1 MRSPGKNWKNY
12 VETAESLTFSRFCL
26 IILVKSSVCKSRRCI
41 GKGDA
46 LMFEDK
52 KYKSLSDEEVVSL
65 AQNGDKRASEFITTK
80 YLPYVRNKSRAY
92 YLVGGEVE
100 DIMQEGL
107 IGLYEA
113 IKDYSDNKQATF
125 KTFMDI
131 CVTRQIMTALK
142 AASRQKH
149 IPLNT
154 YVSLNKPLFQ
164 EETDRNFQDT
174 LITEKIEDPESLFI
188 DIEKTLEINKEIER
202 SLSDFEYKVLRLYLQ
217 GVSYVRIAKVLEKEE
232 KAIDNAIQRI
242 RKKLSKNLIES
253 TS

>member
-1 MRSPGKNWKNY
+1 M
-12 VETAESLTFSRFCL
+12 L
-26 IILVKSSVCKSRRCI
+26 
-41 GKGDA
+41 D
-46 LMFEDK
+46 DK
-52 KYKSLSDEEVVSL
+52 KYKSLSDEEIVFL
-65 AQNGDKRASEFITTK
+65 AQNGDKRASEFITAK

-92 YLVGGEVE
+92 FLVGGEVE

-113 IKDYSDNKQATF
+113 IQDYSDRKQASF

-174 LITEKIEDPESLFI
+174 LITEKVEDPESLFI
-188 DIEKTLEINKEIER
+188 DVEKTIEINKEIER
-202 SLSDFEYKVLRLYLQ
+202 SLSEFEYKVLRLYLQ

-242 RKKLSKNLIES
+242 RKKLSKNLMES

>member
-1 MRSPGKNWKNY
+1 M
-12 VETAESLTFSRFCL
+12 AESLTFSHFCL
-26 IILVKSSVCKSRRCI
+26 IILNKFRVFAVFCI
-41 GKGDA
+41 IQKEGTVLTKEERKYSA
-46 LMFEDK
+46 LT
-52 KYKSLSDEEVVSL
+52 DEEIVCL
-65 AQNGDKRASEFITTK
+65 AQDGDKYASEFITAK

-92 YLVGGEVE
+92 FIVGGEVE

-113 IKDYSDNKQATF
+113 IKDYSGDRQASF

-154 YVSLNKPLFQ
+154 YISLNKPLYH
-164 EETDRNFQDT
+164 EETDKNYMDT
-174 LITEKIEDPESLFI
+174 FITSRKEDPESLYI
-188 DIEKTLEINKEIER
+188 DVEKTQEINMEIR
-202 SLSDFEYKVLRLYLQ
+202 NSLSDFEYRVLRLYLQ
-217 GVSYVRIAKVLEKEE
+217 GVSYVKIAAVLDKEE

-242 RKKLSKNLIES
+242 RKKLSRNLAD
-253 TS
+253 TSS

>member
-1 MRSPGKNWKNY
+1 M
-12 VETAESLTFSRFCL
+12 L
-26 IILVKSSVCKSRRCI
+26 
-41 GKGDA
+41 D
-46 LMFEDK
+46 DK
-52 KYKSLSDEEVVSL
+52 KYKSLSDEEIVSL
-65 AQNGDKRASEFITTK
+65 AQNGDKRASEFITAK

-92 YLVGGEVE
+92 FLVGGEVE

-113 IKDYSDNKQATF
+113 IQDYSDNKQASF

-174 LITEKIEDPESLFI
+174 LLTDKVEDPESLFI
-188 DIEKTLEINKEIER
+188 DVEKTIEINKEIER
-202 SLSDFEYKVLRLYLQ
+202 SLSDFEYRVLRLYLQ

>member
-1 MRSPGKNWKNY
+1 MTR
-12 VETAESLTFSRFCL
+12 EEQ
-26 IILVKSSVCKSRRCI
+26 
-41 GKGDA
+41 
-46 LMFEDK
+46 
-52 KYKSLSDEEVVSL
+52 KYKALSDEEIVRL
-65 AQNGDKRASEFITTK
+65 AQNGDKSASEFITAK

-92 YLVGGEVE
+92 FLVGGEVE

-113 IKDYSDNKQATF
+113 IKDFSDGRQASF

-154 YVSLNKPLFQ
+154 YVSLNKPVYV
-164 EETDRNFQDT
+164 EDTNKSYQDMLVT
-174 LITEKIEDPESLFI
+174 SKADDPESLYI
-188 DIEKTLEINKEIER
+188 DGEKTEEISKEIR
-202 SLSDFEYKVLRLYLQ
+202 NSLSDFEYRVLRLYLQ
-217 GVSYVRIAKVLEKEE
+217 GVSYLKIANVLNKEE

-242 RKKLSKNLIES
+242 RKKLSRNLES
-253 TS
+253 ASS

>member
-1 MRSPGKNWKNY
+1 M
-12 VETAESLTFSRFCL
+12 L
-26 IILVKSSVCKSRRCI
+26 
-41 GKGDA
+41 D
-46 LMFEDK
+46 DK
-52 KYKSLSDEEVVSL
+52 KYKSLSDEEIDYL
-65 AQNGDKRASEFITTK
+65 AQNGDKRASEFITAK

-92 YLVGGEVE
+92 FLVGGEVE

-113 IKDYSDNKQATF
+113 IQDYSDSKQASF

-174 LITEKIEDPESLFI
+174 FITEKVEDPESLFI
-188 DIEKTLEINKEIER
+188 DVEKTIEINKEIER
-202 SLSDFEYKVLRLYLQ
+202 SLSEFEYKVLRLYLQ

-242 RKKLSKNLIES
+242 RKKLSKNLMES

>member
-1 MRSPGKNWKNY
+1 M
-12 VETAESLTFSRFCL
+12 L
-26 IILVKSSVCKSRRCI
+26 
-41 GKGDA
+41 D
-46 LMFEDK
+46 DK
-52 KYKSLSDEEVVSL
+52 KYKSLSDEEIVFL
-65 AQNGDKRASEFITTK
+65 AQNGDKRAAEFITAK
-80 YLPYVRNKSRAY
+80 YVPYVRNKSRAY
-92 YLVGGEVE
+92 FLVGGEVE

-113 IKDYSDNKQATF
+113 IQDYSDNKQASF

-174 LITEKIEDPESLFI
+174 LMTEKIEDPESLFI
-188 DIEKTLEINKEIER
+188 DVEKTIEINKEIER

-242 RKKLSKNLIES
+242 RKKLSKNLMES

>member
-1 MRSPGKNWKNY
+1 
-12 VETAESLTFSRFCL
+12 
-26 IILVKSSVCKSRRCI
+26 
-41 GKGDA
+41 
-46 LMFEDK
+46 MFEDK

>member
-1 MRSPGKNWKNY
+1 LTRRRSG
-12 VETAESLTFSRFCL
+12 LT
-26 IILVKSSVCKSRRCI
+26 K
-41 GKGDA
+41 
-46 LMFEDK
+46 EEQ
-52 KYKSLSDEEVVSL
+52 KYSALSDEDVVAL
-65 AQNGDKRASEFITTK
+65 AQRGDREASEFITTK

-113 IKDYSDNKQATF
+113 IKDYSSNRQASF
-125 KTFMDI
+125 RTFMDI

-154 YVSLNKPLFQ
+154 YISLNKPIYN
-164 EETDRNFQDT
+164 EDSDKNYIDT
-174 LITEKIEDPESLFI
+174 FVTSKKEDPESLYI
-188 DIEKTLEINKEIER
+188 DGEKTNEINLEIKN
-202 SLSDFEYKVLRLYLQ
+202 SLSEFEYKVLRLYLQ
-217 GVSYVRIAKVLEKEE
+217 GVSYFKIAKVLEKEE

-242 RKKLSKNLIES
+242 RKKLSRNLVES
-253 TS
+253 

>member
-1 MRSPGKNWKNY
+1 M
-12 VETAESLTFSRFCL
+12 L
-26 IILVKSSVCKSRRCI
+26 
-41 GKGDA
+41 D
-46 LMFEDK
+46 DK
-52 KYKSLSDEEVVSL
+52 KYKSLSDEEIVFL
-65 AQNGDKRASEFITTK
+65 AQNGDKRAAEFITAK
-80 YLPYVRNKSRAY
+80 YAPYVRNKSRAY
-92 YLVGGEVE
+92 FLVGGEVE

-113 IKDYSDNKQATF
+113 IQDYSDNKQATF

-174 LITEKIEDPESLFI
+174 LMTEKIEDPESLFI
-188 DIEKTLEINKEIER
+188 DVEKTIEINKEIER

-242 RKKLSKNLIES
+242 RKKLSKNLMES

>member
-1 MRSPGKNWKNY
+1 
-12 VETAESLTFSRFCL
+12 
-26 IILVKSSVCKSRRCI
+26 
-41 GKGDA
+41 
-46 LMFEDK
+46 
-52 KYKSLSDEEVVSL
+52 
-65 AQNGDKRASEFITTK
+65 
-80 YLPYVRNKSRAY
+80 
-92 YLVGGEVE
+92 
-100 DIMQEGL
+100 MQEGL

-113 IKDYSDNKQATF
+113 IQDYSDSKQASF

-174 LITEKIEDPESLFI
+174 LITEKVEDPESLFI
-188 DIEKTLEINKEIER
+188 DVEKTIEINQEIKR
-202 SLSDFEYKVLRLYLQ
+202 SLSEFEYKVLRLYLQ

-242 RKKLSKNLIES
+242 RKKLSKNLMES

>member
-1 MRSPGKNWKNY
+1 M
-12 VETAESLTFSRFCL
+12 L
-26 IILVKSSVCKSRRCI
+26 
-41 GKGDA
+41 D
-46 LMFEDK
+46 DK
-52 KYKSLSDEEVVSL
+52 KYKCLSDEEIVIL
-65 AQNGDKRASEFITTK
+65 AQNGDKRASEFITAK

-92 YLVGGEVE
+92 FLVGGEVE

-113 IKDYSDNKQATF
+113 IQDYSDSKQASF

-174 LITEKIEDPESLFI
+174 LITEKVEDPESLFI
-188 DIEKTLEINKEIER
+188 DVEKTIEINQEIKR
-202 SLSDFEYKVLRLYLQ
+202 SLSEFEYKVLRLYLQ

-242 RKKLSKNLIES
+242 RKKLSKNLMES

>member
-1 MRSPGKNWKNY
+1 M
-12 VETAESLTFSRFCL
+12 L
-26 IILVKSSVCKSRRCI
+26 
-41 GKGDA
+41 D
-46 LMFEDK
+46 DK
-52 KYKSLSDEEVVSL
+52 KYKSLSDEEIVFL
-65 AQNGDKRASEFITTK
+65 AQNGDKRASEFITAK

-92 YLVGGEVE
+92 FLVGGEVE

-113 IKDYSDNKQATF
+113 IQDYSDGKQASF

-174 LITEKIEDPESLFI
+174 LITEKVEDPESLFI
-188 DIEKTLEINKEIER
+188 DVEKTIEINQEIKR
-202 SLSDFEYKVLRLYLQ
+202 SLSEFEYKVLRLYLQ

-242 RKKLSKNLIES
+242 RKKLSKNLMES

>member
-1 MRSPGKNWKNY
+1 M
-12 VETAESLTFSRFCL
+12 L
-26 IILVKSSVCKSRRCI
+26 
-41 GKGDA
+41 D
-46 LMFEDK
+46 DK
-52 KYKSLSDEEVVSL
+52 KYKSLSDEEVVFL
-65 AQNGDKRASEFITTK
+65 AQNGDKRASEFITAK

-92 YLVGGEVE
+92 FLVGGEVE

-113 IKDYSDNKQATF
+113 IQDYSDTKQTSF

-174 LITEKIEDPESLFI
+174 LITEKVEDPESLFI
-188 DIEKTLEINKEIER
+188 DVEKTIEINKEIER
-202 SLSDFEYKVLRLYLQ
+202 SLSEFEYKVLRLYLQ

-242 RKKLSKNLIES
+242 RKKLSKNLMES

>member
-1 MRSPGKNWKNY
+1 MTR
-12 VETAESLTFSRFCL
+12 EEQ
-26 IILVKSSVCKSRRCI
+26 
-41 GKGDA
+41 
-46 LMFEDK
+46 
-52 KYKSLSDEEVVSL
+52 KYKALSDEEIVRL
-65 AQNGDKRASEFITTK
+65 AQNGDKSASEFITAK

-92 YLVGGEVE
+92 FLVGGEVE

-113 IKDYSDNKQATF
+113 IKDFSDGRQASF

-154 YVSLNKPLFQ
+154 YVSLNKPVYVEDTNKSYQDMLVTSK
-164 EETDRNFQDT
+164 TD
-174 LITEKIEDPESLFI
+174 DPESLYI
-188 DIEKTLEINKEIER
+188 DGEKTEEISKEIR
-202 SLSDFEYKVLRLYLQ
+202 NSLSDFEYRVLRLYLQ
-217 GVSYVRIAKVLEKEE
+217 GVSYLKIANVLNKEE

-242 RKKLSKNLIES
+242 RKKLSRNLES
-253 TS
+253 ASS

>member
-1 MRSPGKNWKNY
+1 M
-12 VETAESLTFSRFCL
+12 L
-26 IILVKSSVCKSRRCI
+26 
-41 GKGDA
+41 D
-46 LMFEDK
+46 DK
-52 KYKSLSDEEVVSL
+52 KYKSLSDEEIVFL
-65 AQNGDKRASEFITTK
+65 AQNGDKRAAEFITAK
-80 YLPYVRNKSRAY
+80 YVPYVRNKSRAY
-92 YLVGGEVE
+92 FLVGGEVE

-113 IKDYSDNKQATF
+113 IQDYSDNKQATF

-174 LITEKIEDPESLFI
+174 LMTEKTEDPESLFI
-188 DIEKTLEINKEIER
+188 DVEKTIEINKEIER

-242 RKKLSKNLIES
+242 RKKLSKNLMES